1 MARNR
6 GYVFL
11 PVRMRGLTGSLSDM
25 SYIVTARK
33 WRPQFFRDVVS
44 QRHVTETLQ
53 NAIRSERVGHAYLFS
68 GPRGVGKTTVARIF
82 AKALNCEHGPAEEPC
97 NECSICR
104 SIQSGASMDIQ
115 ELDGA
120 SNNTVE
126 DVRNL
131 IATVGY
137 HASQCRY
144 KIYIVDEV
152 HMLSNAA
159 FNALLKTLEEPPPGV
174 IFVFATT
181 EPQKIPVTILSR
193 CQRFD
198 FHRLSVQEIAGKLK
212 HIAEADGVEI
222 DDASTLLIARR
233 AGGAMRDGESILEQL
248 KASRGTAIT
257 ATDVSEML
265 GMADREVFF
274 GIIDR
279 CHERDTRGELELF
292 SAYYD
297 GGGDLR
303 EFVEGL
309 LGHFRDLLYARFEGG
324 LDHAP
329 VSDEMRE
336 RLTQQAGWY
345 DTADL
350 VRMITMITEVESSLA
365 YAVMP
370 VLRIELA
377 LARMAMLESTV
388 DLGRLFDMLGGDG
401 RIEISLP
408 PAPAAR
414 TEAKPAPS
422 PRVLPNAE
430 PSAPPESHPDLRG
443 MPGSNGENGTPAR
456 EKNSART
463 GGCAEIAADI
473 HSITANWKEITDRV
487 SVQKPAIGPSLAIG
501 VPESYDHGK
510 LSVRFNAEH
519 DFQKG
524 ICEQYRGDIEEIIG
538 VILGARVK
546 LACFVRRTETE
557 RKRNNEVE
565 DLIAREPIIR
575 DILDRFDGEISDS
588 WR

>member
-1 MARNR
+1 
-6 GYVFL
+6 
-11 PVRMRGLTGSLSDM
+11 MRGLTGSLSDM

-33 WRPQFFRDVVS
+33 WRPQYFRDVVS

-53 NAIRSERVGHAYLFS
+53 NAIRSGRVGHAYLFS

-120 SNNTVE
+120 SNNSVD

-144 KIYIVDEV
+144 KMYIVDEV
-152 HMLSNAA
+152 HMLSTAA

-212 HIAEADGVEI
+212 LIAQADGIEI

-248 KASRGTAIT
+248 KASRGGVVVA
-257 ATDVSEML
+257 ADVAEVL

-279 CHERDTRGELELF
+279 CHERDTRGALELF
-292 SAYYD
+292 TAYFD

-309 LGHFRDLLYARFEGG
+309 LGHLRDILYARFEGG

-336 RLTQQAGWY
+336 HLKQQSGWY
-345 DTADL
+345 ETADL
-350 VRMITMITEVESSLA
+350 VRMITMITDIESSLA
-365 YAVMP
+365 YAVVP

-377 LARMAMLESTV
+377 LVRMSMMESTV
-388 DLGRLFDMLGGDG
+388 DLGRLFEKLGGDG
-401 RIEISLP
+401 RIEISFPSTPLP
-408 PAPAAR
+408 R
-414 TEAKPAPS
+414 TESKSVTSARS
-422 PRVLPNAE
+422 LPNPETSNRREIHTTPPFDAAPDAAE
-430 PSAPPESHPDLRG
+430 TALSKSASVEAG
-443 MPGSNGENGTPAR
+443 NCTEIPA
-456 EKNSART
+456 
-463 GGCAEIAADI
+463 DF
-473 HSITANWKEITDRV
+473 HSIVSNWKEIAARV
-487 SVQKPAIGPSLAIG
+487 GVQKPAIGPSLAQG
-501 VPESYDHGK
+501 TPESYEKGK
-510 LSVRFNAEH
+510 LSVYFEADHE
-519 DFQKG
+519 FQKG
-524 ICEQYRGDIEEIIG
+524 ICEQFRGDIEEIIG
-538 VILGARVK
+538 TILGTKVK
-546 LACFVRRTETE
+546 LTCFVRRAGTE

-565 DLIAREPIIR
+565 DLIAREPIVR

>member
-1 MARNR
+1 
-6 GYVFL
+6 
-11 PVRMRGLTGSLSDM
+11 M

-53 NAIRSERVGHAYLFS
+53 NAIRTGRVGHAYLFS

-97 NECSICR
+97 NECPICL
-104 SIQSGASMDIQ
+104 SIQSGVSMDIQ

-120 SNNTVE
+120 SNNSVE

-144 KIYIVDEV
+144 KMYIVDEV
-152 HMLSNAA
+152 HMLSTAA

-212 HIAEADGVEI
+212 LIAQADGVEI

-248 KASRGTAIT
+248 KASRGGVVTV
-257 ATDVSEML
+257 TDVSEVL
-265 GMADREVFF
+265 GMADREVYFE
-274 GIIDR
+274 IIDR
-279 CHERDTRGELELF
+279 CHNHDTQRVLELF
-292 SAYYD
+292 TAYYD
-297 GGGDLR
+297 GGGDIR

-309 LGHFRDLLYARFEGG
+309 LGHLRDLLYARFEGG

-336 RLTQQAGWY
+336 QLKQQAGWY
-345 DTADL
+345 DTSDL
-350 VRMITMITEVESSLA
+350 VRMITMTTEVESSLA
-365 YAVMP
+365 YAVVP

-377 LARMAMLESTV
+377 LARMAMMETTVNLEH
-388 DLGRLFDMLGGDG
+388 LFSALGGDG
-401 RIEISLP
+401 KIEVSIPSLP
-408 PAPAAR
+408 ISR
-414 TEAKPAPS
+414 NETQHIS
-422 PRVLPNAE
+422 DAE
-430 PSAPPESHPDLRG
+430 PLKGKNYFGVDSLSSTLTG
-443 MPGSNGENGTPAR
+443 V
-456 EKNSART
+456 EKVEPFVDAGNDSVN
-463 GGCAEIAADI
+463 CSEIHADI
-473 HSITANWKEITDRV
+473 HSISLNWKEIATRV
-487 SVQKPAIGPSLAIG
+487 GVQKPAIGPSLSQG
-501 VPESYDHGK
+501 VPESYDNGK
-510 LSVRFNAEH
+510 LTVHFDADHE
-519 DFQKG
+519 FQRG
-524 ICEQYRGDIEEIIG
+524 ICEQFRTDIEEIIG
-538 VILGARVK
+538 TILGAKIK
-546 LACFVRRTETE
+546 LTCFVRRGSNE
-557 RKRNNEVE
+557 RKQNSELE
-565 DLIAREPIIR
+565 DLIAREPIVR
-575 DILDRFDGEISDS
+575 DILERLDGEISDS